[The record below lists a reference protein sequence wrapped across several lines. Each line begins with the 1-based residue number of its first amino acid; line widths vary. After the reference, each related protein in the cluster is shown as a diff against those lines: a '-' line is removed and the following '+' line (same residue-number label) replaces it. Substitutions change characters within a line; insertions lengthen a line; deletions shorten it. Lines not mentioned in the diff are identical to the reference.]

1 MGSGKT
7 IKKIITKIFKDD
19 LISGKVMK
27 VNEYTYEYKP
37 KPDYLTKS
45 TQGISE
51 IK

>member
-37 KPDYLTKS
+37 KPDLSHKKHS
-45 TQGISE
+45 GHF
-51 IK
+51 